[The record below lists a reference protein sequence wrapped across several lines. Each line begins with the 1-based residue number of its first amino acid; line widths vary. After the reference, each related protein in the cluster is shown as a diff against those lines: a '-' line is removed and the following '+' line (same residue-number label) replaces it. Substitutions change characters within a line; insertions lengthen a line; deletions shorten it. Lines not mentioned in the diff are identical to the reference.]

1 MNVVE
6 VAVNKFKRDLP
17 LLTTLLERVQ
27 DVAEKFGYLLA
38 VDGRWGRVRSKGGNL
53 LLHTALNVLLQMTGS
68 IVMKWA
74 HVIAEDKSYQEGS
87 IKSISDF
94 PIVVHMHDEC
104 QAEIDEDQVEHHT
117 YSIEK
122 SQWKGEEKKQYI
134 DSAGRIWSAPI
145 IAYETGDETGD
156 ILYVRRSYHPI
167 GDQYCR
173 ALKEAGEFLKLRC
186 PTSGEYKIG
195 NSWADTH

>member
-1 MNVVE
+1 M
-6 VAVNKFKRDLP
+6 
-17 LLTTLLERVQ
+17 
-27 DVAEKFGYLLA
+27 LA
-38 VDGRWGRVRSKGGNL
+38 VDGRWGRVRSKGGNV

-68 IVMKWA
+68 LVMKWA

-104 QAEIDEDQVEHHT
+104 QAEVDEDEICYTEYQIHKSDWKEDEKRVH
-117 YSIEK
+117 IEDGK
-122 SQWKGEEKKQYI
+122 
-134 DSAGRIWSAPI
+134 IWSAPRVLEE
-145 IAYETGDETGD
+145 YDGDMLL
-156 ILYVRRSYHPI
+156 IQRMYHPI

-186 PTSGEYKIG
+186 PTAGEYKIG
-195 NSWADTH
+195 DSWAETH